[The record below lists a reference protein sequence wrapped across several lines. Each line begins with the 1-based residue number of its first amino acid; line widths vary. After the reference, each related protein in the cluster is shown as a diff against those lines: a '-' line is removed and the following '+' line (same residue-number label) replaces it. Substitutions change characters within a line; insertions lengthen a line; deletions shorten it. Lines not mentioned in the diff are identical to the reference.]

1 MARTTPAREKRT
13 VRRKSPRATESATPP
28 QDYPLLAYVDSLLEQ
43 LQAHVPKAL
52 KEWDEEAVHQ
62 ARVATR
68 RLKAALDLLKP
79 VLSKRPRREFGRV
92 LRRLRRRLGP
102 LRDTD
107 VMLGHLGFLEKVPRH
122 SAAAQWLGQHL
133 CRQRGT
139 LREESAKAS
148 PPARVL
154 AKLGTWWP
162 VREEVL
168 EAREAVPSLLAESL
182 HLQLEAFAEQSDRL
196 VADLAR
202 RSSPPPAPEAAAPAP
217 AAATLAPEPAPAA
230 TEVTPPPPP
239 AAHQDPHELRIA
251 GKLLRYTLEMAAVQG
266 YEFPKSVTKTFKRM
280 QEALGLWHD
289 FVVLSDRA
297 LQLSLDEAL
306 GHRDSALQEQVLE
319 LARVFLR
326 RSAQQLDGFA
336 RLWTEVGGEL
346 ARLMRTAFPLTQP
359 PAPEEPVAEE
369 AQTEEVSES
378 KTDHGPSDSERTS
391 APGASP
397 PASPS
402 AA

>member
-1 MARTTPAREKRT
+1 
-13 VRRKSPRATESATPP
+13 
-28 QDYPLLAYVDSLLEQ
+28 LLEQ

-52 KEWDEEAVHQ
+52 KDWDEDAVHQ
-62 ARVATR
+62 ARVSTR

-122 SAAAQWLGQHL
+122 AAAAHWLGQHL
-133 CRQRGT
+133 CSQRGA
-139 LREESAKAS
+139 LREASAKAS
-148 PPARVL
+148 TPARVL

-168 EAREAVPSLLAESL
+168 EAREAVSSLLAESL

-202 RSSPPPAPEAAAPAP
+202 RSSPPPAPEGAAPAP
-217 AAATLAPEPAPAA
+217 AAAILAPERAPAA
-230 TEVTPPPPP
+230 TEVTPPPP
-239 AAHQDPHELRIA
+239 AAARQDPHELRIA

-306 GHRDSALQEQVLE
+306 GHRDPALQEQVLE

-336 RLWTEVGGEL
+336 RLWTEEGGEL
-346 ARLMRTAFPLTQP
+346 AKVIRAAFPLTQP
-359 PAPEEPVAEE
+359 PAPDEPIAE
-369 AQTEEVSES
+369 APQTDPASES
-378 KTDHGPSDSERTS
+378 KTDPDRPGSEP
-391 APGASP
+391 AADPEAFP

>member
-1 MARTTPAREKRT
+1 MARTTPADEKRT
-13 VRRKSPRATESATPP
+13 VRRQSPGPAGAATAVP
-28 QDYPLLAYVDSLLEQ
+28 DYPLPAYVDSLLEQ

-62 ARVATR
+62 ARVSTR

-79 VLSKRPRREFGRV
+79 VLTKRPRRAFGRV

-107 VMLGHLGFLEKVPRH
+107 VMLGHLGLLAKIPRH
-122 SAAAQWLGQHL
+122 AAAAGWLSQHL
-133 CRQRGT
+133 CRQRGE
-139 LREESAKAS
+139 LREASAKAP

-154 AKLGTWWP
+154 SKLGTWWP

-182 HLQLEAFAEQSDRL
+182 HLQLDAFAEQSNRL
-196 VADLAR
+196 VGDIANRAL
-202 RSSPPPAPEAAAPAP
+202 PAPPEESAAGPVAPTP
-217 AAATLAPEPAPAA
+217 ERAAEPSDAA
-230 TEVTPPPPP
+230 KPQA

-266 YEFPKSVTKTFKRM
+266 YELPKSVTKTFKRM

-306 GHRDSALQEQVLE
+306 GHRDPGLQEQVLE

-336 RLWTEVGGEL
+336 RLWTEEGREL
-346 ARLMRTAFPLTQP
+346 ASLIRAAFPLTQP
-359 PAPEEPVAEE
+359 PGPEEPIADE
-369 AQTEEVSES
+369 AQAETLSEW
-378 KTDHGPSDSERTS
+378 KTDPGPPGSE
-391 APGASP
+391 PGADPEACP